1 VLKDAKQARGIE
13 GGAKTRFDLKNARE
27 RMFRSFRFCGLH
39 PQGRNTNLRLIGSEG
54 PQARDPLGL

>member
-27 RMFRSFRFCGLH
+27 RMFDRFVFADYT
-39 PQGRNTNLRLIGSEG
+39 P
-54 PQARDPLGL
+54 RDEIPTSG